1 MAKKRSIR
9 LRISNQRVAAL
20 LEICDEMRE
29 EFKPANEHQLLLKEY
44 LLELRDQLQEMLNRK
59 QGIYTLILKGTEAI
73 AFWQL
78 WNMLDIRNDTY
89 ANLVVD
95 NVLRKMSSL
104 AA

>member
-44 LLELRDQLQEMLNRK
+44 LLELQCRLHEMLARG
-59 QGIYTLILKGTEAI
+59 QDIYTLTLIGTEAI
-73 AFWQL
+73 AFHQL
-78 WNMLDIRNDTY
+78 WRQLDIRHDKY
-89 ANLVVD
+89 ASLIVDNLV
-95 NVLRKMSSL
+95 NKMSDL